1 MALTVATNSGAL
13 MAQSAASS
21 VNKEMEL
28 SMERLSTG
36 KRINSASD
44 DAAGVAIASRLTAE
58 IKGTNQ
64 AIRNAMDGQA
74 MLDTAEGAHVEVE
87 NILQRMRELAVQSA
101 TDSNSASDRT
111 NLQLEIDQLLT
122 EVDRISQSTTW
133 AGQSLLNGSDNGK
146 ESFSFQIGSG
156 TKASDSIAISINGT
170 SSEALGIGSNGQ
182 AAGGRTTG
190 HAGIS
195 YNDGLMTIEGAPAQ
209 GDAFTFTLN
218 GVSVSATFSSIDQ
231 YSNDAAGA
239 AAQIKDA
246 IDVAIATAPTKF
258 AGVSVVDNKNGSLS
272 ITQATKPSIDT
283 FTCAAGAST
292 ATIDEA
298 NGLITFA
305 GTHAASDTP
314 KFLLN
319 GSDVTVTRTATD
331 GYAMTAVGTAAAMKA
346 KIELTAG
353 MENIVVKDHGDGSL
367 SFKQMS
373 TPVVEGAEAAL
384 TTNPVMSLSYNDV
397 SAISVAGAFTAGQTL
412 SFDLFGKTISFKTAD
427 ADGYE
432 NTLAGVASQMA
443 AAINNAGISG
453 VTASKTSG
461 ANSITLVTDTVVT
474 NAVTNKTTGTDYIVA
489 TIGDAA
495 TATVAISGTDVA
507 VASATAAGYA
517 SGDSYSFEV
526 AGHKLDL
533 VIGTDGYLDTKAGV
547 AQQMKD
553 LVMGLGL
560 EGVTATA
567 STGTTAAI
575 TITRAMTGTANS
587 GSTVVTNISSLAE
600 SELGDPTYSG
610 KVDVSTADAAAN
622 TISRV
627 DTALQ
632 TLNAQR
638 ANLGAISNRFDSTVA
653 NLTNMSTNLQ
663 GGKGRIEDADFAAET
678 TSLAKSQI
686 LQQASTAML
695 AQANASK
702 QNVLSLLQG

>member
-1 MALTVATNSGAL
+1 MALTVATNTGAL

-21 VNKEMEL
+21 VNKELEL

-44 DAAGVAIASRLTAE
+44 DAAGVAIASRLSAE

-101 TDSNSASDRT
+101 TDSNSASDRA

-122 EVDRISQSTTW
+122 EVDRISESTTW
-133 AGQSLLNGSDNGK
+133 AGQSLLNGPDNGK
-146 ESFSFQIGSG
+146 VDFSFQIGSG
-156 TKASDSIAISINGT
+156 TKASDSIAVSINGT
-170 SSEALGIGSNGQ
+170 SSELLGIGSDGQ

-195 YNDGLMTIEGAPAQ
+195 YKDGLMTIEGAPAQ

-218 GVSVSATFSSIDQ
+218 GTSVSATFSSIDQ
-231 YSNDAAGA
+231 YANDAAGA

-246 IDVAIATAPTKF
+246 IDAAVATAPTKF
-258 AGVSVVDNKNGSLS
+258 AGVSVVDNKNGTLS
-272 ITQATKPSIDT
+272 ITQDTKPLIDT
-283 FTCAAGAST
+283 FTDAAGAQT
-292 ATIDEA
+292 ATIDQA

-305 GTHAASDTP
+305 GTHAANDTP
-314 KFLLN
+314 KFKLN
-319 GSDVTVTRTATD
+319 GTDVTVTRSATD
-331 GYAMTAVGTAAAMKA
+331 GYAMTNVGTAAALKA
-346 KIELTAG
+346 KIELTVG
-353 MENIVVKDHGDGSL
+353 LENIVVKDHGDGSL
-367 SFKQMS
+367 SFTQLS
-373 TPVVEGAEAAL
+373 SPIVEGAEVTL
-384 TTNPVMSLSYNDV
+384 TTNPTMSVAYDDV
-397 SAISVAGAFTAGQTL
+397 SKIAVSGAFTAGQTI
-412 SFDLFGKTISFKTAD
+412 SFDLFGKTVSFKTAD

-432 NTLAGVASQMA
+432 NTLAGVASQMS

-453 VTASKTSG
+453 VTAVKTSG
-461 ANSITLVTDTVVT
+461 ANSVTLTSDMVVT

-575 TITRAMTGTANS
+575 TITRAMTGVANS
-587 GSTVVTNISSLAE
+587 GSTVVTNVSSLAE
-600 SELGDPTYSG
+600 NELGDPTYSG
-610 KVDVSTADAAAN
+610 KVDVSTADAATNAI
-622 TISRV
+622 TRV
-627 DTALQ
+627 DAALQ

-702 QNVLSLLQG
+702 HNVLSLLQG

>member
-1 MALTVATNSGAL
+1 
-13 MAQSAASS
+13 
-21 VNKEMEL
+21 
-28 SMERLSTG
+28 
-36 KRINSASD
+36 
-44 DAAGVAIASRLTAE
+44 
-58 IKGTNQ
+58 
-64 AIRNAMDGQA
+64 
-74 MLDTAEGAHVEVE
+74 
-87 NILQRMRELAVQSA
+87 
-101 TDSNSASDRT
+101 
-111 NLQLEIDQLLT
+111 
-122 EVDRISQSTTW
+122 VD
-133 AGQSLLNGSDNGK
+133 
-146 ESFSFQIGSG
+146 FSFQIGSG
-156 TKASDSIAISINGT
+156 TKASDSIAVSINGT
-170 SSEALGIGSNGQ
+170 SSELLGIGSDGQ

-195 YNDGLMTIEGAPAQ
+195 YKDGLMTIEGAPAQ

-218 GVSVSATFSSIDQ
+218 GTSVSATFSSIDQ
-231 YSNDAAGA
+231 YANDAAGA

-246 IDVAIATAPTKF
+246 IDAAVATAPTKF
-258 AGVSVVDNKNGSLS
+258 AGVSVVDNKNGTLS
-272 ITQATKPSIDT
+272 ITQDTKPLIDT
-283 FTCAAGAST
+283 FTDAAGAQT
-292 ATIDEA
+292 ATIDQA

-305 GTHAASDTP
+305 GTHAANDTP
-314 KFLLN
+314 KFKLN
-319 GSDVTVTRTATD
+319 GTDVTVTRSATD
-331 GYAMTAVGTAAAMKA
+331 GYAMTNVGTAAALKA
-346 KIELTAG
+346 KIELTVG
-353 MENIVVKDHGDGSL
+353 LENIVVKDHGDGSL
-367 SFKQMS
+367 SFTQLS
-373 TPVVEGAEAAL
+373 SPIVEGAEVTL
-384 TTNPVMSLSYNDV
+384 TTNPTMSVAYDDV
-397 SAISVAGAFTAGQTL
+397 SKIAVSGAFTAGQTI
-412 SFDLFGKTISFKTAD
+412 SFDLFGKTVSFKTAD

-432 NTLAGVASQMA
+432 NTLAGVASQMS

-453 VTASKTSG
+453 VTAVKTSG
-461 ANSITLVTDTVVT
+461 ANSVTLTSDMVVT

-575 TITRAMTGTANS
+575 TITRAMTGVANS
-587 GSTVVTNISSLAE
+587 GSTVVTNVSSLAE
-600 SELGDPTYSG
+600 NELGDPTYSG
-610 KVDVSTADAAAN
+610 KVDVSTADAATNAI
-622 TISRV
+622 TRV
-627 DTALQ
+627 DAALQ

>member
-1 MALTVATNSGAL
+1 MALTVATNTGAL

-44 DAAGVAIASRLTAE
+44 DAAGVAIASRLSAE

-101 TDSNSASDRT
+101 TDSNSASDRA

-122 EVDRISQSTTW
+122 EVDRISESTTW
-133 AGQSLLNGSDNGK
+133 AGQSLLNGPDNGK
-146 ESFSFQIGSG
+146 ADFSFQIGSG
-156 TKASDSIAISINGT
+156 TKSSDSIAISINGT
-170 SSEALGIGSNGQ
+170 SSERLGIGSDGQ

-195 YNDGLMTIEGAPAQ
+195 YKDGLMTIEGAPAQ

-218 GVSVSATFSSIDQ
+218 GTSVSATFSSIDQ
-231 YSNDAAGA
+231 YANDAAGA

-246 IDVAIATAPTKF
+246 IDAAIAGAPTKF
-258 AGVSVVDNKNGSLS
+258 AGVSVVDNKNGTLS
-272 ITQATKPSIDT
+272 ITQATKPLIDT
-283 FTCAAGAST
+283 FTCAAGAQT
-292 ATIDEA
+292 ATIDQA

-305 GTHAASDTP
+305 GTHAANDTP
-314 KFLLN
+314 KFKLN
-319 GSDVTVTRTATD
+319 GTDVTVTRSATD
-331 GYAMTAVGTAAAMKA
+331 GYAMTNVGTAAALKA
-346 KIELTAG
+346 KIELTVG
-353 MENIVVKDHGDGSL
+353 LENVVVKDHGDGSL
-367 SFKQMS
+367 SFTQLS
-373 TPVVEGAEAAL
+373 SPIVEGAEVTL
-384 TTNPVMSLSYNDV
+384 TTNPTMSVAYDDV
-397 SAISVAGAFTAGQTL
+397 SKIAVSGAFTAGQTI
-412 SFDLFGKTISFKTAD
+412 SFDLYGKTVSFKTAD

-432 NTLAGVASQMA
+432 NTLAGVASQMS

-453 VTASKTSG
+453 VTAVKTSG
-461 ANSITLVTDTVVT
+461 ANSITLTSDMVVT

-507 VASATAAGYA
+507 VGSATAAGYA

-575 TITRAMTGTANS
+575 TITRAMTGVANS
-587 GSTVVTNISSLAE
+587 GSTVVTNVSSLAE
-600 SELGDPTYSG
+600 NELGDPTYSG
-610 KVDVSTADAAAN
+610 KVDVSTADAATN
-622 TISRV
+622 TITRV
-627 DTALQ
+627 DAALQ